1 MKLWQDKRTCCVD
14 IKKGD
19 RNMVYPK
26 FGTRPYP
33 ITMLFLY
40 MFPVQLF
47 HGNPIQNI
55 S

>member
-1 MKLWQDKRTCCVD
+1 
-14 IKKGD
+14 
-19 RNMVYPK
+19 MVYPK

-33 ITMLFLY
+33 ITLLFLY